1 MSSTVS
7 RFIFTLMVAIYF
19 LVTETE
25 SKYAMNTCMI
35 PTLIIHKTIL
45 RSLPRDPVPDDKIVG
60 VPDDGNIGV
69 VYNITC
75 DGSIGA
81 QDILDDKSHILE
93 QIDTLQEPVPPE
105 EYDSHEETPT
115 H

>member
-1 MSSTVS
+1 
-7 RFIFTLMVAIYF
+7 MVTIYF
-19 LVTETE
+19 LITETE
-25 SKYAMNTCMI
+25 SKYEMNTRII
-35 PTLIIHKTIL
+35 PTLTIHKTIL
-45 RSLPRDPVPDDKIVG
+45 RSLPGDPVPDDEIAG

-75 DGSIGA
+75 DGSTGT

-93 QIDTLQEPVPPE
+93 QIDTLEEPVTLE
-105 EYDSHEETPT
+105 EHDSHEETPT